1 MSAATNPAPT
11 VPGCR
16 PTDGT
21 PVRLDTSAIESTAV
35 ADLRRLKRRLDDAGC
50 VPAVLVV
57 EAGFDAD
64 DSLATQAAADRVRE
78 YLRAADYLGVGT
90 VRLVVDEAGA
100 ERIRQT
106 VDALEERAERDGLAL
121 EVVEPD
127 ADL

>member
-16 PTDGT
+16 PTDDT
-21 PVRLDTSAIESTAV
+21 PVRIDASAIDSTAD
-35 ADLRRLKRRLDDAGC
+35 ADLRRLKRRLDDDGC

-78 YLRAADYLGVGT
+78 YLRAADYLGAGT
-90 VRLVVDEAGA
+90 VRLVIDAPSGTV
-100 ERIRQT
+100 RQT
-106 VDALEERAERDGLAL
+106 IDALRERARRDGLAL
-121 EVVEPD
+121 DVVEAD
-127 ADL
+127 ADDL